1 MRDFAIVKKI
11 EGQLVQVVPMISD
24 ACISCDSS
32 DCSKQGKTFSVI
44 NKQNFDLKENSV
56 VKIGVSK
63 ISQCL
68 QGIAALLI
76 PILCAV
82 FGYIFAPALSQRLG
96 IDFSEGFQ
104 AISVLAF
111 FLAACLVVFVISRSS
126 IHITLPEITQVL

>member
-11 EGQLVQVVPMISD
+11 EGQLVQVAPLISD
-24 ACISCDSS
+24 ACISCGSS
-32 DCSKQGKTFSVI
+32 DCEKQGKTFSVI

-63 ISQCL
+63 ASQCL

-76 PILCAV
+76 PILCAI

-96 IDFSEGFQ
+96 IIFSERFQ
-104 AISVLAF
+104 AVTVLAF
-111 FLAACLVVFVISRSS
+111 FLAACLAVFAISRSS

>member
-24 ACISCDSS
+24 ACVNCGSS
-32 DCSKQGKTFSVI
+32 DCEKQGKTFSVI

-63 ISQCL
+63 ASQCI
-68 QGIAALLI
+68 QGITSLLI

-82 FGYIFAPALSQRLG
+82 IGYIFAPALSQRFG
-96 IDFSEGFQ
+96 IAFSEGFQ
-104 AISVLAF
+104 AVATLAF
-111 FLAACLVVFVISRSS
+111 FLTACLAVFAISRSS